1 MIALRSLAAA
11 LCALVISSQ
20 SAGAQI
26 EQRRQ
31 VESRLDVLVSRWT
44 AAQGAIGVT
53 VPAGSY
59 VRAGMAAGVG
69 GGARGV
75 DSRIDLFSR
84 FTFDP
89 FRQSRWSPYGGGG
102 LSGRYVARDSPRAH
116 AYMLVFVGFEGP
128 LSGIRAS
135 GWVPALELGLG
146 GGARFGVVLRQG
158 IRGRR

>member
-1 MIALRSLAAA
+1 MIALRWLAAA
-11 LCALVISSQ
+11 LCALVISSR
-20 SAGAQI
+20 SAAAQT

-31 VESRLDVLVSRWT
+31 VDARLDVIVSRWT
-44 AAQGAIGVT
+44 AAQGAIGVS
-53 VPAGSY
+53 VPAGLY
-59 VRAGMAAGVG
+59 VRTGVVVGVG
-69 GGARGV
+69 GGGRGV

-89 FRQSRWSPYGGGG
+89 FRQSRWSPYAGGG
-102 LSGRYVARDSPRAH
+102 LSGRYAAGNSPRAH

-135 GWVPALELGLG
+135 GWVPAFELGLG
-146 GGARFGVVLRQG
+146 GGARLGVVLRQG